1 MNKLW
6 MLLLSLLGFAGC
18 DEPQEDMYGTPYAEY
33 TVKGRVTDAAG
44 TPIAGIEV
52 RRSFWGSDP
61 SAVRTDTRGAYT
73 FEADGNVLYMPPVLT
88 FTDTDNA
95 PVGKVI
101 VDAEGS
107 LLTGITRLTSSK
119 VAASVVQGKQLV
131 KDNEKTLLVCRI
143 TAKAARGKYDKDAI
157 SVWCAPVADAAKATE
172 PYFYPNLDENGNTS
186 ATQGWYIN
194 QKGYSDE
201 VIRRVAFSSTT
212 GELSSFG
219 RFRAGR
225 NFLCVTR

>member
-52 RRSFWGSDP
+52 RRSSWGSDP

-88 FTDTDNA
+88 STSFPA
-95 PVGKVI
+95 KSPPPAGPSVSVKV
-101 VDAEGS
+101 S
-107 LLTGITRLTSSK
+107 TG
-119 VAASVVQGKQLV
+119 GM
-131 KDNEKTLLVCRI
+131 
-143 TAKAARGKYDKDAI
+143 
-157 SVWCAPVADAAKATE
+157 
-172 PYFYPNLDENGNTS
+172 
-186 ATQGWYIN
+186 
-194 QKGYSDE
+194 
-201 VIRRVAFSSTT
+201 
-212 GELSSFG
+212 
-219 RFRAGR
+219 
-225 NFLCVTR
+225 

>member
-52 RRSFWGSDP
+52 RRSSWGSDP

-88 FTDTDNA
+88 FTDTDGPA
-95 PVGKVI
+95 G
-101 VDAEGS
+101 
-107 LLTGITRLTSSK
+107 
-119 VAASVVQGKQLV
+119 VQI
-131 KDNEKTLLVCRI
+131 EF
-143 TAKAARGKYDKDAI
+143 AI
-157 SVWCAPVADAAKATE
+157 
-172 PYFYPNLDENGNTS
+172 
-186 ATQGWYIN
+186 
-194 QKGYSDE
+194 
-201 VIRRVAFSSTT
+201 
-212 GELSSFG
+212 
-219 RFRAGR
+219 
-225 NFLCVTR
+225 

>member
-52 RRSFWGSDP
+52 RRPSWGSDP

-88 FTDTDNA
+88 FTDTDGPA
-95 PVGKVI
+95 GGGDFAGKEVE
-101 VDAEGS
+101 VAFAESDRTGPGEGS
-107 LLTGITRLTSSK
+107 WMYGRFERSGVLRDGS
-119 VAASVVQGKQLV
+119 
-131 KDNEKTLLVCRI
+131 E
-143 TAKAARGKYDKDAI
+143 AARTFGRQ
-157 SVWCAPVADAAKATE
+157 
-172 PYFYPNLDENGNTS
+172 GNDPS
-186 ATQGWYIN
+186 
-194 QKGYSDE
+194 
-201 VIRRVAFSSTT
+201 
-212 GELSSFG
+212 SSFLHNT
-219 RFRAGR
+219 AP
-225 NFLCVTR
+225 LVALKAIP

>member
-52 RRSFWGSDP
+52 RRSSWGSDP

-88 FTDTDNA
+88 FTCLKPVLFSSVISTRA
-95 PVGKVI
+95 CAEAVLRQPVGGVI
-101 VDAEGS
+101 CTANFASAAGS
-107 LLTGITRLTSSK
+107 A
-119 VAASVVQGKQLV
+119 VP
-131 KDNEKTLLVCRI
+131 N
-143 TAKAARGKYDKDAI
+143 I
-157 SVWCAPVADAAKATE
+157 ST
-172 PYFYPNLDENGNTS
+172 PN
-186 ATQGWYIN
+186 
-194 QKGYSDE
+194 
-201 VIRRVAFSSTT
+201 
-212 GELSSFG
+212 
-219 RFRAGR
+219 
-225 NFLCVTR
+225 